1 MNKSFPALPSDTV
14 KLPSM
19 SVLDSTSNVWVVAK
33 LLTPKVFVCS
43 EVLLFIVLELISP
56 ELLIEVEVIAP
67 VKLEAP

>member
-1 MNKSFPALPSDTV
+1 
-14 KLPSM
+14 M